1 MLKPTIILLPK
12 ENEAD
17 EVQTEETEERKGDA
31 QVDEEVKIAPNS
43 DGAAQEV
50 VEDDNDDD
58 WEDDQNVPAQQA

>member
-1 MLKPTIILLPK
+1 M
-12 ENEAD
+12 
-17 EVQTEETEERKGDA
+17 
-31 QVDEEVKIAPNS
+31 DEEVKVAPNS